1 MACTGAPVGQ
11 KHGGRPGNDFRPPRP
26 GPADAGSTAPGGPA
40 TGICFSTLRCSQKI
54 LFRRNAPS
62 RETRNPSGAD
72 KIEEA
77 RALYCPEQIIPES
90 GYPVRAT
97 LGLARCPTQKI
108 RSPAAGRGR
117 RRISTSLGRRSGA
130 ILRSTAL
137 PSRIRY
143 ARVSQHSRFSSL
155 PTAPSRNCFSVVKT
169 ALVGISNDP
178 RIQIHAACIK
188 EQAHG
193 RKPDHQQV
201 QSRCHSTR
209 GRCVQWRIE
218 RETKA
223 SLAGEP
229 PQTEPSWLFKSEAAC
244 SH

>member
-1 MACTGAPVGQ
+1 M
-11 KHGGRPGNDFRPPRP
+11 RP
-26 GPADAGSTAPGGPA
+26 
-40 TGICFSTLRCSQKI
+40 
-54 LFRRNAPS
+54 APS
-62 RETRNPSGAD
+62 RETRKLRRLVLSETNN
-72 KIEEA
+72 
-77 RALYCPEQIIPES
+77 PES
-90 GYPVRAT
+90 GYPVRAI

-117 RRISTSLGRRSGA
+117 RRVSTSLGRRSGA

-143 ARVSQHSRFSSL
+143 ARGSASTAGSAPCRRHPRGIVSLSEKAAR
-155 PTAPSRNCFSVVKT
+155 
-169 ALVGISNDP
+169 VGISNDP
-178 RIQIHAACIK
+178 RILIHAACIK

-229 PQTEPSWLFKSEAAC
+229 LQTEPS
-244 SH
+244 